1 MHNLKW
7 SDSEKK
13 LSRRVFES
21 ALQKELADTVTEFK
35 AMAASINTID
45 QMWPLRDYLHDKQRE
60 IDFKYDYRYSQLIR
74 VFGVLLRERRIEE
87 KDLKGLSE
95 EKMDAIRRFAGL

>member
-21 ALQKELADTVTEFK
+21 ALQKELAETVAKFK
-35 AMAASINTID
+35 VRAASIVTID
-45 QMWPLRDYLHDKQRE
+45 EMWALRDYLADKQRE

-74 VFGVLLRERRIEE
+74 VFGVLLRERRIGE
-87 KDLKGLSE
+87 KDLDGLSV
-95 EKMDAIRRFAGL
+95 EKLASIRRFAGL